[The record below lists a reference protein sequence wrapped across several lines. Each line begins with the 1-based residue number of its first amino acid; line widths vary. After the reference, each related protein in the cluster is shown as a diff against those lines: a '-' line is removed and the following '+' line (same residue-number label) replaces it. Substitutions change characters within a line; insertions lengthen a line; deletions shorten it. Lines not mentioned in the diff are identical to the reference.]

1 MTDEAIRRRQ
11 ALGRALRAA
20 REAAEMT
27 QQQAASAL
35 GCKQPKIN
43 KIENTQVAITEKD
56 LGMLLVIYRVS
67 DVEGIRI
74 RRLRAAAAPGA
85 SASSA
90 SNNAYLQMLEL
101 EPEAEEILS
110 LHGEGMPSLVQ
121 SQHYKL
127 TQYQCAG
134 NPLDHTILI
143 ASHEERMAIF
153 RPGSRLRRYRM
164 VLSESSLLRMPGGH
178 NPELVIDQAQHLL
191 RMSEEF
197 AQLSI
202 QVATFA
208 ARLPYF
214 PSDLTILRFAGRHKD
229 FVYLES
235 GAGHGQKFAGVNTV
249 AAQEDCWRMV
259 HEAALSVDD
268 TKKYLNNLVAN
279 ARTWEG

>member
-1 MTDEAIRRRQ
+1 VTDEAIRRRQ

-27 QQQAASAL
+27 QQQAAAAL

-43 KIENTQVAITEKD
+43 KIESTQVAITEKD

-67 DVEGIRI
+67 DVEGTRI

-101 EPEAEEILS
+101 EPEADEILS
-110 LHGEGMPSLVQ
+110 LHGEGMPSLLQ

-164 VLSESSLLRMPGGH
+164 VLSESSLRRMPGGH
-178 NPELVIDQAQHLL
+178 NPGLVIDQAQHLL

-202 QVATFA
+202 RVATFA
-208 ARLPYF
+208 ARIPYF
-214 PSDLTILRFAGRHKD
+214 PSD

-235 GAGHGQKFAGVNTV
+235 GAGHGQKFAGATTV

-268 TKKYLNNLVAN
+268 TRKYLNNLVTD